1 MDQIDLKILE
11 LLQEDAKITA
21 KDLSFRL
28 SLSVTPIYERIRKLE
43 KQGII
48 KRYVAILDPEM
59 LDRGLVVFL
68 NLTIKEHNPEARSRL
83 LKQLTDLE
91 EITELYHT
99 SGTYDFV
106 AKVRF
111 ANIKEYKEFLV
122 NKVASIDNIAD
133 IESHIV
139 LDEIKHSTQIHL
151 K

>member
-1 MDQIDLKILE
+1 MDQIDIKILE
-11 LLQEDAKITA
+11 LLQQDAKITA
-21 KDLSFRL
+21 KDLSSRL
-28 SLSVTPIYERIRKLE
+28 SLSATPIYERIRKLE

-68 NLTIKEHNPEARSRL
+68 NLTIKEHNLEARSHL
-83 LKQLTDLE
+83 LKQLTDLD

-122 NKVASIDNIAD
+122 NKVASIENIAD

-139 LDEIKHSTQIHL
+139 LDEIKHSTQINL

>member
-11 LLQEDAKITA
+11 YLQTDAKITA
-21 KDLSFRL
+21 KDLAARL
-28 SLSVTPIYERIRKLE
+28 ALSATPIYERIRKLE

-48 KRYVAILDPEM
+48 KRYVAILDPDM
-59 LDRGLVVFL
+59 LDKSLVVFL
-68 NLTIKEHNPEARSRL
+68 NLTIKEHNMEARSRL
-83 LKQLTDLE
+83 LKKLTDLD

-111 ANIKEYKEFLV
+111 ANVKEYKEFLV
-122 NKVASIDNIAD
+122 NKVASIENISD

-139 LDEIKHSTQIHL
+139 LEEIKHSTQINL